1 MASMGCRI
9 GFVRRGFS
17 STGGAERY
25 LLRFVEALKQRGHTA
40 VLFTTNEWP
49 ESASAPFSSV
59 HRLPDQG
66 PTAFADALSREQPK
80 KHCDVLFSLERVWEC
95 DFYRAGDGVHRA
107 WLARRARSSSPL
119 TRFFRAASR
128 KHREILALEARL
140 FAPSNSVRI
149 IANSELVKHEIA
161 QEYGK
166 APSAIHVIYN
176 GYKRPAVQ
184 GDPRTQ
190 IRASL
195 GLQPEDVMVL
205 FVGSGWERKGLRY
218 AIQAT
223 RFLSDSRAQLFV
235 IGKGKSFG
243 MPRGPVTYLGA
254 IPDVAPYYVAADLF
268 LLPTLYDPFSNA
280 CLEASAHGLPVVTS
294 TANGFAEVF
303 VHGVHGEVV
312 EDPTDPAAIARALKL
327 WLDPKKR
334 QATRELIRQNAQ
346 PLSVEANVEA
356 TLRVILS

>member
-1 MASMGCRI
+1 MASTGCRI
-9 GFVRRGFS
+9 GFVRRGYS

-25 LLRFVEALKQRGHTA
+25 LLRFVEALKRRGHSA
-40 VLFTTNEWP
+40 ALFTTHEWP
-49 ESASAPFSSV
+49 ESASTPFSSF

-119 TRFFRAASR
+119 TRLFRAASR
-128 KHREILALEARL
+128 KHREILTLEAQL
-140 FAPSNSVRI
+140 FAPSNPVRI

-184 GDPRTQ
+184 GDPRSR
-190 IRASL
+190 IRASQ
-195 GLQPEDVMVL
+195 GLQPEDIMVL

-223 RFLSDSRAQLFV
+223 RLLSDFRVQLFV

-254 IPDVAPYYVAADLF
+254 ISDVAPYYVAADLF
-268 LLPTLYDPFSNA
+268 LLPPLYDPFSNA
-280 CLEASAHGLPVVTS
+280 CLEASAHGLPVITS
-294 TANGFAEVF
+294 TSNGFSEVF
-303 VHGVHGEVV
+303 VHGIHGEVV
-312 EDPTDPAAIARALKL
+312 EDPTNATALAHALRL

-334 QATRELIRQNAQ
+334 QDARDLIRQNAQ
-346 PLSVEANVEA
+346 PLSVEANLEA